1 MTETFI
7 ILGAGTSGLLA
18 AIMMREKFPHS
29 KIKIVKSN
37 ELGIIGVGEGS
48 TEHFNLFLNFT
59 GINHL
64 DVIYNTKATI
74 KIGILF
80 KDWNLGTEYGHS
92 VGSENTLSGL
102 WIPEIYHHLYL
113 IKQYKF
119 PTSPIFDIYRDNK
132 VIIENNLKPSNQ
144 YHFDTFALN
153 SYFVKICEQRGIE
166 FIETKISDVNTNEN
180 GDVVSLV
187 DENGFSILGD
197 FFIDCSGFRR
207 IISSKIGVEWKD
219 YSKYLPMNH
228 AIAFPTEHEGDNYEP
243 YTTSTALKNGW
254 VWKIP
259 TQERYGNGYV
269 FCDEFISSD
278 QALNEINE
286 HLGKN
291 IEKVGRDIKFKAG
304 RVKTFW
310 KNNVLSVGLSS
321 SFVEPLEA
329 QSIGFTI
336 MQMFQFIKSFDRWRE
351 TKNTQ
356 LYNNLMNICFD
367 NIVDYI
373 QLHYITQRNDSDF
386 WRTKPY
392 ELTDFN
398 LHELPILQK
407 GIFDYFL
414 SDDNLRMFNM
424 ANFYQII
431 AGLDL
436 FDEESIRKHFSRNRP
451 EYNEKWLSEAKQ
463 RGNYIANE
471 IEHKKFIELVNYNY
485 MNRIKK

>member
-1 MTETFI
+1 MTETFV
-7 ILGAGTSGLLA
+7 ILGAGTAGLLA

-37 ELGIIGVGEGS
+37 EIGIVGVGEGS
-48 TEHFNLFLNFT
+48 TEHFAQFLYFT

-92 VGSENTLSGL
+92 VGPESKLSGL
-102 WIPEIYHHLYL
+102 WNPEISHHLL
-113 IKQYKF
+113 INSQKRF
-119 PTSPIFDIYRDNK
+119 PTSPTFNIYRDND
-132 VIIENNLKPSNQ
+132 VVVGNNLSPSNQ

-153 SYFVKICEQRGIE
+153 SYFVQLCEQKDVE
-166 FIETKISDVNTNEN
+166 FIEAKISNVNVNEN
-180 GDVVSLV
+180 GDVISLV
-187 DENGFSILGD
+187 DENGLIIPGD

-207 IISSKIGVEWKD
+207 VISSKIGVEWED

-254 VWKIP
+254 VWRIP

-269 FCDEFISSD
+269 FCDEFINSD

-291 IEKVGRDIKFKAG
+291 VEKIGRDVKFKVG

-310 KNNVLSVGLSS
+310 KNNVLNIGLSS

-336 MQMFQFIKSFDRWRE
+336 IQMFEFLKIFDHWRE
-351 TKNTQ
+351 SKNSYY
-356 LYNNLMNICFD
+356 YNRSMNNCFN

-373 QLHYITQRNDSDF
+373 QLHYITKRSDSDF
-386 WRTKPY
+386 WRSKPY

-398 LHELPILQK
+398 QYELPILRK
-407 GIFDYFL
+407 GIFNYFL
-414 SDDNLRMFNM
+414 VNDDLIMFNIP
-424 ANFYQII
+424 NFYQII

-436 FDEESIRKHFSRNRP
+436 FDKKSIEKHLNRNRP
-451 EYNEKWLSEAKQ
+451 EYNNKWFNEAKK
-463 RGNYIANE
+463 RDCNVLHIM
-471 IEHKKFIELVNYNY
+471 EHKKFIELVKYNY
-485 MNRIKK
+485 MNRK